1 MRPNF
6 FTFFFCSHNAPH
18 RVTGVET
25 KGVLVQVLDSVIHL
39 WIGLIHWCLKLRL
52 APSHP
57 VNIPTGCFQI
67 CCIRTPTVKGLTS
80 DRPTPAIQ
88 KAEKLTQSCS
98 SVWALLLALSGRCK
112 TLAFVSMGRIKS
124 VRTLPSLPFWLR
136 FIFRNSCAAKKKVR
150 QPNHDPQMQL
160 PTPSA
165 TSMTSVSVST
175 VLPQNW
181 VLLDKLGKTHKNNFF

>member
-1 MRPNF
+1 MTWLCF
-6 FTFFFCSHNAPH
+6 LIFFFFFSHT
-18 RVTGVET
+18 VTGVET

-39 WIGLIHWCLKLRL
+39 CIGLIHWCLKLRL

-88 KAEKLTQSCS
+88 KAEKLTQSCG

-112 TLAFVSMGRIKS
+112 TLAFVLMGRIKS
-124 VRTLPSLPFWLR
+124 LSTLPSLPFWV
-136 FIFRNSCAAKKKVR
+136 FRNSCAAKKKCANPITTHRCSFPLHQQRWWHRYQYR
-150 QPNHDPQMQL
+150 QYFPR
-160 PTPSA
+160 TECYW
-165 TSMTSVSVST
+165 T
-175 VLPQNW
+175 NW
-181 VLLDKLGKTHKNNFF
+181 EKRIKTNFF